1 MDIVIW
7 IFTLIAL
14 LLTFPIWITVN
25 YLGNPDNGVII
36 ASYIGSALIAGAYIS
51 VGICISSVTNNQVI
65 SFVISATI
73 SFLLTV
79 SGLPI
84 VLDFFTA
91 FSGQIITDAVASFS
105 FLTNYFYYTLSPKSD
120 WMLNHIADGNQA
132 KAWLYVYR
140 KHQVA
145 YHGGLA
151 LGLIA
156 MGFFAFAFRC

>member
-1 MDIVIW
+1 MAPDLKERYEKIVAERRNLYYQGYVLGFILS
-7 IFTLIAL
+7 ILVI
-14 LLTFPIWITVN
+14 
-25 YLGNPDNGVII
+25 LGNKYYLNRK
-36 ASYIGSALIAGAYIS
+36 IGKWSM
-51 VGICISSVTNNQVI
+51 VC
-65 SFVISATI
+65 TI
-73 SFLLTV
+73 V
-79 SGLPI
+79 SI
-84 VLDFFTA
+84 
-91 FSGQIITDAVASFS
+91 S

>member
-1 MDIVIW
+1 MVCRYSCLVALVFVVSMIYYTYALSNTTFMKKYKDSMAPDLKERYEKIVAERRNLYYQGYVLGFILSIIVI
-7 IFTLIAL
+7 
-14 LLTFPIWITVN
+14 
-25 YLGNPDNGVII
+25 LGNKYYLNRK
-36 ASYIGSALIAGAYIS
+36 IGKWSM
-51 VGICISSVTNNQVI
+51 VC
-65 SFVISATI
+65 TI
-73 SFLLTV
+73 V
-79 SGLPI
+79 SI
-84 VLDFFTA
+84 
-91 FSGQIITDAVASFS
+91 S

-120 WMLNHIADGNQA
+120 WMLNHIEDGNQA

>member
-1 MDIVIW
+1 MRLWAEEKKIGTIELITTLPISTASLVIGKFVASW

-14 LLTFPIWITVN
+14 FLTFPIWITVN
-25 YLGNPDNGVII
+25 YLGNPDNGVIF

-91 FSGQIITDAVASFS
+91 FSSQIITDAVASFS
-105 FLTNYFYYTLSPKSD
+105 FLTNYFDIT
-120 WMLNHIADGNQA
+120 
-132 KAWLYVYR
+132 R
-140 KHQVA
+140 
-145 YHGGLA
+145 
-151 LGLIA
+151 GLIDLRSIIY
-156 MGFFAFAFRC
+156 FID

>member
-1 MDIVIW
+1 M
-7 IFTLIAL
+7 
-14 LLTFPIWITVN
+14 
-25 YLGNPDNGVII
+25 GNPDNGVIF

-91 FSGQIITDAVASFS
+91 LSSQIITDAVASFS
-105 FLTNYFYYTLSPKSD
+105 FLTNYFDITRGLIDLRSIIYFISL
-120 WMLNHIADGNQA
+120 ICFF
-132 KAWLYVYR
+132 LYVNI
-140 KHQVA
+140 
-145 YHGGLA
+145 
-151 LGLIA
+151 LIVED
-156 MGFFAFAFRC
+156 FRN